1 MNTRTDLKN
10 YINEFSK
17 YEEDEIPD
25 KLFDFLLQVKIEKK
39 EKGHCKILSDDSTK
53 ENLIE
58 SMTVR
63 IISLPE
69 YQLVSIGYW
78 YEYGMGIEYWVLINK

>member
-1 MNTRTDLKN
+1 ML
-10 YINEFSK
+10 EFSK

-39 EKGHCKILSDDSTK
+39 DKSIVKSYVDNSTK

-58 SMTVR
+58 SLTLR

-69 YQLVSIGYW
+69 YQLC
-78 YEYGMGIEYWVLINK
+78 